1 MYCTSKQIDVL
12 VMALWSLINYEYNY
26 SHLIYLDRGR
36 LPKRGKY
43 GKTSGW
49 EEVHKQIIKDLGKIP
64 AWRRGISGKTPACE
78 QEHYLI
84 QKDSVRIPGG
94 EREYPG
100 KLQAL

>member
-12 VMALWSLINYEYNY
+12 VMVLWSLINYEYNY
-26 SHLIYLDRGR
+26 SNIIYLDRGR

-49 EEVHKQIIKDLGKIP
+49 EDVLKQVIKDLGKIP
-64 AWRRGISGKTPACE
+64 AWRRGISRKTPASE

-84 QKDSVRIPGG
+84 QKDSVRIPGW

>member
-1 MYCTSKQIDVL
+1 MNIIYPYI
-12 VMALWSLINYEYNY
+12 
-26 SHLIYLDRGR
+26 IYLDRGR
-36 LPKRGKY
+36 LPKREKY

-49 EEVHKQIIKDLGKIP
+49 EEVHKRVIKSNLGKIP
-64 AWRRGISGKTPACE
+64 ALRRGISGKTPACE

-84 QKDSVRIPGG
+84 QKDSVRIPGW

>member
-1 MYCTSKQIDVL
+1 MNI
-12 VMALWSLINYEYNY
+12 IY
-26 SHLIYLDRGR
+26 SYTIYIDRGR
-36 LPKRGKY
+36 LPKRRKY

-49 EEVHKQIIKDLGKIP
+49 EEVHKQVIKDLGRIP
-64 AWRRGISGKTPACE
+64 TWRRGISGKTPACV

-84 QKDSVRIPGG
+84 QKDSVRIPGW